1 MYLIQ
6 KLFIVHLVFRTAALL
21 QLVQMCLSPP
31 EILLKINITVC
42 GYYQGKSFSRSIPD
56 NSIVKGSCLILKAML
71 HEISY
76 RTWCR
81 INLCHE
87 NDGTHSGFDV

>member
-6 KLFIVHLVFRTAALL
+6 KLFIVHLVFRMAALL
-21 QLVQMCLSPP
+21 QLVQMYLSPP

-71 HEISY
+71 DEICRS
-76 RTWCR
+76 WCR